1 MTVREALKEATCRL
15 EAAGVPDARLDAGWL
30 LEEVSKIPRL
40 EQFTRGD
47 FLLGEGTQAR
57 FFALVARREKRE
69 PLQYI
74 LSRAPFMGHEFAV
87 RPGVLIPRADTEV
100 LCERAVIRLPQGG
113 RALDLCCGTGCLGV
127 SLKLAR
133 PDAEVT
139 LSDLSRGAAALAREN
154 AALLGADARVLQG
167 DLFESLQGRV
177 FDLILSNPPY
187 IPSPVLPGLQPE
199 VLREPALA
207 LDGGADGL
215 AFYRRILREAK
226 RHLSPGGWLLLE
238 LGDGEAQAAGALV
251 PEEFERPIVYPDLA
265 GRPRVLETR
274 LRSGVH

>member
-1 MTVREALKEATCRL
+1 MTVREALKEATRRL

-30 LEEVSKIPRL
+30 LEEVSTIPRL

-47 FLLGEGTQAR
+47 FLLGEGAQTR
-57 FFALVARREKRE
+57 FFALVSRREARE

-74 LSRAPFMGHEFAV
+74 LGRAPFMGHEFAV
-87 RPGVLIPRADTEV
+87 RPGVLIPRADTEA
-100 LCERAVIRLPQGG
+100 LCERAIIRLPRGG

-127 SLKLAR
+127 SLALAR

-139 LSDLSRGAAALAREN
+139 LSDLSRDAVVLAREN
-154 AALLGADARVLQG
+154 ALLLGADVRAAQG
-167 DLFESLQGRV
+167 DLFEPLQGRV

-187 IPSPVLPGLQPE
+187 IPSPGLPGLQPE
-199 VLREPALA
+199 VKREPSLA

-215 AFYRRILREAK
+215 AFYRRILSEAK
-226 RHLSPGGWLLLE
+226 GHLSPGGWLLLE
-238 LGDGEAQAAGALV
+238 LGDGGAEAVSALV
-251 PEEFERPIVYPDLA
+251 PAEFERPAVYLDLA

-274 LRSGVH
+274 LRSGVN